1 MSSGRDASVGIER
14 FSEYLQYADVC
25 SATVRCVA
33 KMVHAVKK
41 DESEEKKKNS
51 LLFRRNVLRL
61 LEVFKYPE
69 VGDTSSLLGK
79 TGFAKDDLQQNF
91 STVWTDFFWLLGR
104 TSEATNVELYK
115 RGDEHSFGMGIL
127 LI

>member
-33 KMVHAVKK
+33 KMVHAVKNLQ

-51 LLFRRNVLRL
+51 VHFRRNILRM

-69 VGDTSSLLGK
+69 EGDTSSLLGK
-79 TGFAKDDLQQNF
+79 TGFYKDDLQQNF

-104 TSEATNVELYK
+104 SSEAANVELYK
-115 RGDEHSFGMGIL
+115 RGD
-127 LI
+127 